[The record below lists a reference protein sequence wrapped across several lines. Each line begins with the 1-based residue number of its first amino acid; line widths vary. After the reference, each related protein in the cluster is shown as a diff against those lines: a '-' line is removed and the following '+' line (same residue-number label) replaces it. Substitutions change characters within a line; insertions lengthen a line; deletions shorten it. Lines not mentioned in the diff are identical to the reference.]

1 MSLRQIHELDKIV
14 KRKHNNLKRDI
25 KINKLKKQFYNK
37 FQLFIESAI
46 DTIEDIYSRFIYDD
60 KKLAYAKKK

>member
-14 KRKHNNLKRDI
+14 KRNHKNLKREI
-25 KINKLKKQFYNK
+25 KITKMKKQLYNK
-37 FQLFIESAI
+37 FQLFMESVV
-46 DTIEDIYSRFIYDD
+46 DTLQDITNRFIYDD